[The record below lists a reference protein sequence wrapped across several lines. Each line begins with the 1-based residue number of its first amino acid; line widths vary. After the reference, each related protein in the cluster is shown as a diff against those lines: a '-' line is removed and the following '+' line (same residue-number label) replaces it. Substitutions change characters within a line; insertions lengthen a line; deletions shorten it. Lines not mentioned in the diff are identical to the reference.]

1 MHAKFCAHKVS
12 QDRILIIY
20 AGGGGRG
27 AMMIFQQVFFFFG
40 GGGGS
45 LWKIS
50 PKVEQGMTGVG

>member
-1 MHAKFCAHKVS
+1 MHAKFCAHTVS
-12 QDRILIIY
+12 QDRSLIIY
-20 AGGGGRG
+20 AGGGYDDFSAG
-27 AMMIFQQVFFFFG
+27 VFFFW